1 MHGLPPTDSVDH
13 VPHHELPVLL
23 AHLLALQARAVA
35 RMACEPVQTDDR
47 LLDAQTAA
55 ALLCKSPKWL
65 YKHGRTLPFARRVG
79 RSLRFSEAG
88 IRRYIDRSRP

>member
-1 MHGLPPTDSVDH
+1 MSLPPPESIDSI
-13 VPHHELPVLL
+13 PHAELPAAL

-35 RMACEPVQTDDR
+35 RMAIAQPADGDR
-47 LLDAQTAA
+47 LLDAIEAGEMLA
-55 ALLCKSPKWL
+55 KSPKWL
-65 YKHGRTLPFARRVG
+65 YKHSRHLPFARRVG